1 MKPTSFVDEPLL
13 RQLERALD
21 VMSQRQQLVA
31 SNIANVDTPHYR
43 TVDIDFDKAL
53 SRALDG
59 SSDRLTAK
67 RTQIGHMASHAEPGA
82 PVAREVQGLPVRND
96 GNNVSLEREMMALRS
111 IRGKYKVAATVAR
124 KRFDQ
129 IKSALSE
136 GR

>member
-1 MKPTSFVDEPLL
+1 
-13 RQLERALD
+13 
-21 VMSQRQQLVA
+21 
-31 SNIANVDTPHYR
+31 
-43 TVDIDFDKAL
+43 VDIDFDKAL

-124 KRFDQ
+124 KRFGQ